1 MLVPLT
7 LEVLGDGAA
16 YETIGSPVLVSTI
29 PADGSQ
35 PAAPPTS
42 DVAPGSVAAEP
53 SAGAADGADEPAAS
67 AAADTEM
74 PDAVVSSPEPAAKPT
89 AADDASG
96 VPAGSAVTPAPAP
109 KPKAAADDDDDAGM
123 ATVEKSGES
132 GKMAEATPAKRERD
146 DGASAGVLSAGAI
159 LRLYEAA
166 GDQKAVNAV
175 LTDSPL
181 FQIASIKKVE
191 GAAID
196 KFKCARGGR
205 GRGAGR
211 AARCSRSRRRGPA
224 RHAAPR
230 C

>member
-16 YETIGSPVLVSTI
+16 FETIGSPVLVSTI

-89 AADDASG
+89 AADASG